1 MNVLSLFDGMSCGQ
15 LALQKANV
23 NYDNYFASEIKKHAI
38 KCTQHNFPNTKQ
50 IGDVRDI
57 KASDLPEIDLLCGG
71 SPCQDFSIGSKDRA
85 GLNGEK
91 SSLFY
96 EYLRLLKELKPK
108 YFLLENVE
116 MTSENKKSLSDYLGV
131 EPVFID
137 SIDFSFQTR
146 KRYYWTNIP
155 IEKWIP
161 KKINFQDYKDTDY
174 EYCKQFKVNRTPS
187 RIIMWEKK
195 CPNVTNREYINCLTV
210 KQDRWNNAGLVA
222 FDDFCR
228 YLTRRE
234 LELAQTVP
242 VGYTDCVSIRQAEDL
257 LGDGWTVD
265 VIAHIFYQMAAQAD
279 KKRGEEKNII
289 TANGRV

>member
-15 LALQKANV
+15 IALQEANV
-23 NYDNYFASEIKKHAI
+23 KVDNYFSSEIKKHAI
-38 KCTQHNFPNTKQ
+38 NCTQHNFPNTKQ
-50 IGDVRDI
+50 IGDVRNI
-57 KASDLPEIDLLCGG
+57 KVSDLPKIDLLIGG

-85 GLNGEK
+85 GLEGEK

-116 MTSENKKSLSDYLGV
+116 MTSENKKALSDYLGV
-131 EPVFID
+131 EPTFIN

-155 IEKWIP
+155 IKKWTP
-161 KKINFQDYKDTDY
+161 KNINFQDYKDTDY
-174 EYCKQFKVNRTPS
+174 EYCKQFKVNKTPS

-195 CPNVTNREYINCLTV
+195 CPNVTNREYVNCLTV

-242 VGYTDCVSIRQAEDL
+242 IGYTDRVSIRQAEDL
-257 LGDGWTVD
+257 LGDGWTVG
-265 VIAHIFYQMAAQAD
+265 VIAHIFKAL
-279 KKRGEEKNII
+279 
-289 TANGRV
+289 T

>member
-1 MNVLSLFDGMSCGQ
+1 MSKGLNVLSLFDGMSCGRI
-15 LALQKANV
+15 ALERVGIKV
-23 NYDNYFASEIKKHAI
+23 SNYFASEIKKHAI
-38 KCTQHNFPNTKQ
+38 KVTQHNYPDTIQ
-50 IGDVRDI
+50 LGDIRGI
-57 KASDLPEIDLLCGG
+57 KEADLPKIDLLCGG
-71 SPCQDFSIGSKDRA
+71 SPCQDFSIGSKDRK
-85 GLNGEK
+85 GLEGEK
-91 SSLFY
+91 SSLFF

-116 MTSENKKSLSDYLGV
+116 MTPENKRELSDYLGV

-155 IEKWIP
+155 IEKWTP
-161 KKINFQDYKDTDY
+161 KKINFQHFKDTDY
-174 EYCKQFKVNRTPS
+174 EYCKQFKVNKTPS
-187 RIIMWEKK
+187 RELMWEKK
-195 CPNVTNREYINCLTV
+195 CPNVTNREHVNCLTV
-210 KQDRWNNAGLVA
+210 KQDRWNNAGLIE

-265 VIAHIFYQMAAQAD
+265 VIAHIFSFM
-279 KKRGEEKNII
+279 EK
-289 TANGRV
+289 TD